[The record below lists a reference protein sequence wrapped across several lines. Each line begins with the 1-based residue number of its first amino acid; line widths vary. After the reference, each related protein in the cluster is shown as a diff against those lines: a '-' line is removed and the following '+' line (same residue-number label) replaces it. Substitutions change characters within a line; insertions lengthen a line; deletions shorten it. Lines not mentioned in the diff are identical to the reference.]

1 MNGIEEIINR
11 IKEDS
16 KLEEQEKRNE
26 NAQEIKKILDEA
38 GEKIE
43 KISNETLEII
53 EKETKVETSKLEL
66 KLSTL
71 KRDIELTAKQDYV
84 NSLYKRAAEKLATLD
99 SEEYTSIFA
108 PLLKEALSDPFIKD
122 KTSIVVFPK
131 NVKTSPEEL
140 LKKAGVKVDYT
151 LSDNLSSGF
160 IVKTDEVEIDCSGDK
175 LVSQSKR
182 SSEKKVI
189 KTLFE

>member
-16 KLEEQEKRNE
+16 KLEEQAKKTE
-26 NAQEIKKILDEA
+26 NAEEIKKILEEA
-38 GEKIE
+38 DSKIE
-43 KISNETLEII
+43 EISAQTLDII
-53 EKETKVETSKLEL
+53 EKETKTETAKLEL

-84 NSLYKRAAEKLATLD
+84 NSLYRRAAEKLAGLD
-99 SEEYTSIFA
+99 SETYASVFA
-108 PLLKEALSDPFIKD
+108 PLLKEALSDPFIKGKKVQVTFA
-122 KTSIVVFPK
+122 KT
-131 NVKTSPEEL
+131 KTTAEEL
-140 LKKAGVKVDYT
+140 LEKAGMKADYEY
-151 LSDNLSSGF
+151 SDSLSSGF
-160 IVKTDEVEIDCSGDK
+160 IVKTDEVEIDCSGDR
-175 LVSQSKR
+175 LINQSRR